1 MNRRHFITAAATLPW
16 AIAGCA
22 HRSPLASA
30 RWSQLA
36 PLPNPVGVA
45 APFAGVS
52 GNSLLVAGGANF
64 PNGLPWDGG
73 KKVWHDTVYRLDDP
87 TGTWSVAGK
96 LQRPLAYGV
105 SVTTPEGLICIGGS
119 DATRH
124 YPGAF
129 RLFLR
134 GNSLRVEPLPP
145 LPKPIANAAGALV
158 GQQILICGG
167 STEPGEKSASN
178 QLWALDLSRVS
189 AGWRELPALPAEPR
203 FLAIAASD
211 TRDFF
216 IFGGVTLT
224 KRDDT
229 FARVYLK
236 DAWRFRVSTGWQRLA
251 ELPRP
256 LAAAP
261 SPAPVIGNEIAL
273 LPGDDG
279 SLAGFQPVAKHPG
292 FPRRC
297 LVYDIQ
303 LNQWREGG
311 KVPFAHVTTSCVRW
325 QQRLVVPSGEVRP
338 GVRSPAVWSI
348 PLS

>member
-1 MNRRHFITAAATLPW
+1 MNRRHFITTAAALPW

-36 PLPNPVGVA
+36 PLPNPLGVA

-64 PNGLPWDGG
+64 PDGLPWEGG
-73 KKVWHDTVYRLDDP
+73 KKVWHDTVYRLDAP
-87 TGTWSVAGK
+87 TGSWSIAGK

-105 SVTTPEGLICIGGS
+105 SVTTPDGLICIGGS

-134 GNSLRVEPLPP
+134 GDSLRVEPLPP
-145 LPKPIANAAGALV
+145 LPKSLANAAGALV
-158 GQQILICGG
+158 GQQILLCGG
-167 STEPGEKSASN
+167 STEPGERSASN
-178 QLWALDLSRVS
+178 QLWSLDLSHLT

-203 FLAIAASD
+203 FLATAASD
-211 TRDFF
+211 GRDFYL
-216 IFGGVTLT
+216 FGGVALT
-224 KRDDT
+224 KRDDN

-236 DAWRFRVSTGWQRLA
+236 DAWRFRASTGWQRLVD
-251 ELPRP
+251 LPRP

-279 SLAGFQPVAKHPG
+279 SLAGFQPVSKHPG
-292 FPRRC
+292 VPRRS
-297 LVYDIQ
+297 LIYDIQ
-303 LNQWREGG
+303 LKQWRDGG
-311 KVPFAHVTTSCVRW
+311 KVPFALVTTPCVRW
-325 QQRLVVPSGEVRP
+325 QQRLVVPGGEVRP
-338 GVRSPAVWSI
+338 GVRSPNIWSI
-348 PLS
+348 ALT

>member
-1 MNRRHFITAAATLPW
+1 MNRRLFITAATTLPW

-22 HRSPLASA
+22 HRSPLAPA
-30 RWSQLA
+30 RWGQLA
-36 PLPNPVGVA
+36 PLPNALGVA

-64 PNGLPWDGG
+64 PNGLPWEGG
-73 KKVWHDTVYRLDDP
+73 KKVWHDTVYRLDAP
-87 TGTWSVAGK
+87 GGSWSVAGK

-105 SVTTPEGLICIGGS
+105 SVSTPDGLICVGGS

-134 GNSLRVEPLPP
+134 GDSLRVEPLPP

-158 GQQILICGG
+158 GQQLLVFGG
-167 STEPGEKSASN
+167 STEPGEKSALN
-178 QLWALDLSRVS
+178 QLWSLDLSRVT

-211 TRDFF
+211 TRDFL

-236 DAWRFRVSTGWQRLA
+236 DAWRFRASTSWQRLA
-251 ELPRP
+251 DLPRAI
-256 LAAAP
+256 AAAP
-261 SPAPVIGNEIAL
+261 SPAPVIGNEILL

-292 FPRRC
+292 FARRT
-297 LVYDIQ
+297 LVYDLQ